1 MLAYVVLGLFLLG
14 ALAPFV
20 YLISPAFRDEVE
32 LFSWPPQWFFGNFE
46 FLFERTSLALGLNT
60 FIFATGTTLI
70 HSSSRRWPASRS
82 RRCAFRGVR
91 CSSSSS
97 SPR

>member
-1 MLAYVVLGLFLLG
+1 MLGLFLLG

-46 FLFERTSLALGLNT
+46 FLFERTSFWRWALNT

-70 HSSSRRWPASRS
+70 HLVIASLAGFAFAKMR
-82 RRCAFRGVR
+82 FRGVR